1 MKISV
6 AIPTFNSSK
15 YLIPNLNNLIKT
27 NLISEIVIRDDCSN
41 FKNKELAD
49 KILKSFQK
57 KTKIDIRY
65 FQK

>member
-41 FKNKELAD
+41 FKNKELTD

-57 KTKIDIRY
+57 KTKID
-65 FQK
+65 